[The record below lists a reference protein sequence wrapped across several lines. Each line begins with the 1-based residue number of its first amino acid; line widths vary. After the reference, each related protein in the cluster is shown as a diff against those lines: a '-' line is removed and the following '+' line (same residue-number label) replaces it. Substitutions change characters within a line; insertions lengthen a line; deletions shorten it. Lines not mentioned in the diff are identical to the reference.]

1 MYLSVKS
8 KYFIANK
15 DSKIL
20 FNFLKNLFPSP
31 TQVRASFVIQL
42 TNGRFTF

>member
-8 KYFIANK
+8 KYFMENK
-15 DSKIL
+15 DVKSYL
-20 FNFLKNLFPSP
+20 FSKNLFSSP

>member
-15 DSKIL
+15 DVKSYL
-20 FNFLKNLFPSP
+20 FSSP

>member
-15 DSKIL
+15 DVKSYL
-20 FNFLKNLFPSP
+20 FSKNLFPSP
-31 TQVRASFVIQL
+31 TQVRTSFVIQL
-42 TNGRFTF
+42 TNGRSTF

>member
-1 MYLSVKS
+1 MYLSAKS
-8 KYFIANK
+8 KYFIADK
-15 DSKIL
+15 DVKSYL
-20 FNFLKNLFPSP
+20 FAKNLFPSP